1 MDKLNFFMKQD
12 SGNIGKL
19 YNYAMRRQFLNIK
32 HPSFEKRWITV
43 FKWRDRVNDNK
54 VKGDIDN

>member
-1 MDKLNFFMKQD
+1 MKQD

-19 YNYAMRRQFLNIK
+19 YNYAIKRQFMRIK

-43 FKWRDRVNDNK
+43 FKWQDRVNESK
-54 VKGDIDN
+54 VRNDIAGLGINTEG